1 MMCVKLTLPIP
12 PRLMYELMARRLTSK
27 SRAGTLRKLVAVGT
41 VKLRSMLATIAAPEP
56 RMGSGGVA
64 EVVGVTAGLAAGAL
78 SPDATGVLATGA
90 AFCVTPGTAPA
101 WPGT

>member
-1 MMCVKLTLPIP
+1 
-12 PRLMYELMARRLTSK
+12 MYELMARRLTYK

-56 RMGSGGVA
+56 LMGSGGVA
-64 EVVGVTAGLAAGAL
+64 EVVGVIAGWATGAL
-78 SPDATGVLATGA
+78 SPEVAGALNTGA

-101 WPGT
+101 